1 VENQGLPG
9 TPPGALP
16 IAVVTRFLKWFEDFG
31 ISVGGILVN
40 GLLPPS
46 EAGTEPEFINNR
58 RAMQAEHMET
68 IWRPFDGQVRALLV
82 PRFETEIQGIP
93 ALERLS
99 EVVFA

>member
-1 VENQGLPG
+1 V
-9 TPPGALP
+9 
-16 IAVVTRFLKWFEDFG
+16 ITRFLKWFEDFD
-31 ISVGGILVN
+31 IPVGGILVN

-46 EAGTEPEFINNR
+46 EAGTEPDFIANR

-68 IWRPFDGQVRALLV
+68 IWRLFDGQMRALV
-82 PRFETEIQGIP
+82 PLFDTEIQGIP

>member
-1 VENQGLPG
+1 M
-9 TPPGALP
+9 
-16 IAVVTRFLKWFEDFG
+16 ITRFLKRFEDFG

-46 EAGTEPEFINNR
+46 EAGTEPEFITNR

-68 IWRPFDGQVRALLV
+68 IWRPFDGQVRALV